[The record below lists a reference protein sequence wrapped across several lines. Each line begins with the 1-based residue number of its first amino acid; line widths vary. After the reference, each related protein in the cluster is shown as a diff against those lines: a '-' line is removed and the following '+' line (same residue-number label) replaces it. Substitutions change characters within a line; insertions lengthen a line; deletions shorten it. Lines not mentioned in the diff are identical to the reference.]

1 MICAIYQNLGVEIM
15 GDQQFPAAQRG
26 ILDDLVPTDDT
37 SGWVPDA
44 GDPFSILR
52 RVGGMELT
60 QSLPTA
66 ASDPEDVL
74 MQLSREADAVLRNP
88 ELTNA
93 YYQHQ
98 VPARSDG
105 ATASSADATSA
116 DPLQVGTQPATD
128 SLLDMLIGRPRI
140 ESLIGDADNFTDL
153 QPLFSTPAMPDVL
166 HLFAGDIVIA
176 ERRGITATLTRREHH
191 LVSMDSAY
199 LPATTHQQESDTHDH

>member
-1 MICAIYQNLGVEIM
+1 M
-15 GDQQFPAAQRG
+15 GEQQFQAAQRS
-26 ILDDLVPTDDT
+26 ILDDLAPTGDT

-52 RVGGMELT
+52 RSGGMALT
-60 QSLPTA
+60 QSPPTA

-88 ELTNA
+88 ELANA

-98 VPARSDG
+98 VPPRSDR
-105 ATASSADATSA
+105 AIASSTDATSA

-128 SLLDMLIGRPRI
+128 SLLDMLIGQPRI

-166 HLFAGDIVIA
+166 HLFAGGIVIA

-199 LPATTHQQESDTHDH
+199 LPAATHQQESDTHDH